1 MWNKAK
7 RLLRYYHLGLIVDLK
22 ASIAYPTT
30 FWMASTV
37 IPMWIL
43 IQILFIETIYGQTDS
58 FLGYTR
64 YENYVLFGTFK
75 IVQSLAAVFFLNKLE
90 DLTEKI
96 RGTSENSFDVLLLKP
111 MDSQIL
117 ATTGSFWFG
126 SISSFMAGLGMVL
139 YGLSRESH
147 VLGLGNIVAYC
158 LAVVMGVF
166 FLYLLYFF
174 IQTWLFWFE
183 YLQVGQELWFTLQ
196 SFGQFPRS
204 LYSGWSAAL
213 FNIAMPITLM
223 AGIPVEFLFGTMSF
237 VHLLKY
243 AGILAILFV
252 LTRRFWQYSIKK
264 YSSFSS

>member
-7 RLLRYYHLGLIVDLK
+7 RLLRYYRLGLIVDLK

-96 RGTSENSFDVLLLKP
+96 RGPSENSFDVLLLKP

-139 YGLSRESH
+139 Y
-147 VLGLGNIVAYC
+147 
-158 LAVVMGVF
+158 
-166 FLYLLYFF
+166 
-174 IQTWLFWFE
+174 
-183 YLQVGQELWFTLQ
+183 
-196 SFGQFPRS
+196 
-204 LYSGWSAAL
+204 
-213 FNIAMPITLM
+213 
-223 AGIPVEFLFGTMSF
+223 
-237 VHLLKY
+237 
-243 AGILAILFV
+243 
-252 LTRRFWQYSIKK
+252 
-264 YSSFSS
+264 